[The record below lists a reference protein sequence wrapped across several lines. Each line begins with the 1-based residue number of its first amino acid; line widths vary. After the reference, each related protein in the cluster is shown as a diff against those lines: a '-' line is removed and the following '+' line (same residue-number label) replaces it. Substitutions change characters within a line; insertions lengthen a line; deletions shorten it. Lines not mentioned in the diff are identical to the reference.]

1 MISAKLFFA
10 AMYLHLAVSIA
21 APVGIIATASE
32 GWQGLAGPMILAH
45 LGAAVLVQAVG
56 WVCVFCSWQAY
67 YQGKGAAL
75 RKTWKLLKLGTIPF
89 YALNFLWSGFCW
101 LMLVG
106 ASRGL
111 MILFVPVPIIFT
123 CLLVVQS
130 GCVAHRY
137 LRWLIER
144 PGGQQGIT
152 SLLTF
157 LQFVPVLD
165 ILSTALL
172 LKLTAAEDGAAG

>member
-1 MISAKLFFA
+1 ML
-10 AMYLHLAVSIA
+10 
-21 APVGIIATASE
+21 
-32 GWQGLAGPMILAH
+32 LAH
-45 LGAAVLVQAVG
+45 LGAAVLVQALG
-56 WVCVFCSWQAY
+56 WVCIWCAWQAY
-67 YQGKGAAL
+67 YQGKGDAL
-75 RKTWKLLKLGTIPF
+75 RRTWKLLKLGAVPF
-89 YALNFLWSGFCW
+89 YVLNFLWSGFCW

-111 MILFVPVPIIFT
+111 MIFFVPIPIIFT
-123 CLLVVQS
+123 CLLVLQS

-152 SLLTF
+152 SFLTF

-165 ILSTALL
+165 ILSTVLL
-172 LKLTAAEDGAAG
+172 LKLTAAEEQERERTG